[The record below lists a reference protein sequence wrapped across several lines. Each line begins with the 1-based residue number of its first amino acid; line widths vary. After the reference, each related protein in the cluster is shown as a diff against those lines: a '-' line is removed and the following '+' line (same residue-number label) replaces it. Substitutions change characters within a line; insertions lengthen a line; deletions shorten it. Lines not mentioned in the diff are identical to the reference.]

1 MRNRERVEDVL
12 QLLLALGAAAVKS
25 AQGHDK
31 SNKILRKLIGAER
44 RDVQSTSRSSS
55 RSSHFSFGSKSKRL
69 ISWESPVAD

>member
-31 SNKILRKLIGAER
+31 SNKILRKR